1 MNKRLFAVAVAGL
14 ALLAGAGFARAEE
27 KARTPD
33 LAALKD
39 AVAKADKRGENVAA
53 IRESL
58 AAFEKALA
66 KGALKPNEAPPELT
80 ELRDAVEMAARK
92 GENVEAISKE
102 LGLVEKALT
111 GHAYERPKPAEP
123 ARPEAEPVPPFPRRG
138 AGGGFGGRGGAGI
151 GGNPFRRGAPGFN
164 ASSITIVNG
173 NFTIRAQM
181 GDVSYLITGTTN
193 GNEAPKIVIQDG
205 EKKPVETDD
214 LKKVPDEYRD
224 KVENLLKMVTRRR
237 AP

>member
-1 MNKRLFAVAVAGL
+1 VNARRLFAVAVAGL

-27 KARTPD
+27 KARTD

-39 AVAKADKRGENVAA
+39 AVARADKRGENVAA
-53 IRESL
+53 IREAL
-58 AAFEKALA
+58 TAFEKTLT

-111 GHAYERPKPAEP
+111 GHAYERPKPVEP
-123 ARPEAEPVPPFPRRG
+123 ARTEAAPVPPFLRRG
-138 AGGGFGGRGGAGI
+138 GGGKRGDGVVI

-164 ASSITIVNG
+164 ASTITIVNG

-181 GDVSYLITGTTN
+181 GDVNYLITGTTN
-193 GNEAPKIVIQDG
+193 GNEAPKIVIQNG
-205 EKKPVETDD
+205 EKKVIETDD
-214 LKKVPDEYRD
+214 LKKVSDEYRD
-224 KVENLLKMVTRRR
+224 NVENLLRMVKRRMR
-237 AP
+237 

>member
-1 MNKRLFAVAVAGL
+1 VNARRLFAVAVAGL

-27 KARTPD
+27 KARPPD
-33 LAALKD
+33 LTVLKD
-39 AVAKADKRGENVAA
+39 AVARADKHGENVVA
-53 IRESL
+53 IREAL
-58 AAFEKALA
+58 TAFEKTLA

-111 GHAYERPKPAEP
+111 GHAYERPKAVEP
-123 ARPEAEPVPPFPRRG
+123 ARPEAESLPPFPRRG
-138 AGGGFGGRGGAGI
+138 NGGVI
-151 GGNPFRRGAPGFN
+151 GGNPWGRRGAPGFN
-164 ASSITIVNG
+164 ATSITVVNG

-181 GDVSYLITGTTN
+181 GDVNYLITGTTN
-193 GNEAPKIVIQDG
+193 GNEAPKIVIQNG
-205 EKKPVETDD
+205 EKKVIETDD

-224 KVENLLKMVTRRR
+224 NVENLLKMVKRRTR
-237 AP
+237 